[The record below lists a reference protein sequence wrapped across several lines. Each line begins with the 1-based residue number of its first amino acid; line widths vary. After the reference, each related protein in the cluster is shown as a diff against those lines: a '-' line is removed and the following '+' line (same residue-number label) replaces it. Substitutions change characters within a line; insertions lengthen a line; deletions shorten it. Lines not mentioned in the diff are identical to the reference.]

1 MNKIV
6 IAFFIFLINT
16 VLYAEDQNKE
26 LDRLFLELKKN
37 IPSKSSNIEQQIWL
51 LWSTHPSDEKLTSL
65 LDEGSRLVQDQK
77 LYKAISIFTD
87 AIELDPTWAEA
98 WNKRATVYYML
109 GQYDKSMFDI
119 KTTLELEPRHFGAM
133 DGMISIFLKQKK
145 FKSIPLKVSAPFHCS
160 LMKKAAENMKD
171 KIENTTFLKAK
182 PNIISNVTAKEE
194 TNENRIKPL
203 LIDQIT
209 SRVRWKES
217 VEYMIKNGITNF
229 LEIGPGKVLS
239 GLIKRI
245 VNFTE
250 YSIFPFL

>member
-16 VLYAEDQNKE
+16 VLYAEDQNKK

-98 WNKRATVYYML
+98 WNKRATVFYMV
-109 GQYDKSMFDI
+109 GEFQKSQNDIDKVLV
-119 KTTLELEPRHFGAM
+119 LEQRHFGALA
-133 DGMISIFLKQKK
+133 GQGLVNIQLKNYEKAI
-145 FKSIPLKVSAPFHCS
+145 KSYE
-160 LMKKAAENMKD
+160 KAQEIYPAMRSP
-171 KIENTTFLKAK
+171 KI
-182 PNIISNVTAKEE
+182 
-194 TNENRIKPL
+194 
-203 LIDQIT
+203 
-209 SRVRWKES
+209 
-217 VEYMIKNGITNF
+217 MIKQI
-229 LEIGPGKVLS
+229 EE
-239 GLIKRI
+239 LIKQQTI
-245 VNFTE
+245 
-250 YSIFPFL
+250 